1 MPDKV
6 TTRTLIRWKQE
17 GRRIVAITAYDY
29 PTARLVDAAGI
40 DVVLVGDSVGNTVLG
55 YETTLPVTLA
65 EMEHHLRA
73 VRRGIQRALLV
84 VDMPFLSYGVS
95 VADAV
100 YNAGRLMQAGAE
112 AVKLEGATEPVLQ
125 SIRAMVDIGI
135 PVMAHLGMTPQ
146 SIHKFGGYRVQ
157 GRGEQASEALL
168 QAAQA
173 VQEAGAFSVVLE
185 LIPASLAQ
193 RITESLTIP
202 TIGIGA
208 GPFCD
213 GQIQVLHD
221 IIGLTEHTYKHAK
234 RYTEVGQQIRQALE
248 QYAQEVQEGLFPT
261 AEHSFE

>member
-1 MPDKV
+1 MPEKV

-17 GRRIVAITAYDY
+17 GHRIVSVTAYDY
-29 PTARLVDAAGI
+29 PTAKLADEAGI
-40 DVVLVGDSVGNTVLG
+40 DVVLVGDSVGNTMLG

-65 EMEHHLRA
+65 EMAHHLRA
-73 VRRGIQRALLV
+73 VRKGIKRALLV

-95 VADAV
+95 VPDAV

-135 PVMAHLGMTPQ
+135 PVMAHLGLTPQ
-146 SIHKFGGYRVQ
+146 SIHKFGGYLVQ
-157 GRGEQASEALL
+157 GRGEQAAEALV

-173 VQEAGAFSVVLE
+173 VQEAGAFCLVLE
-185 LIPASLAQ
+185 LIPAPLAQ
-193 RITESLTIP
+193 RITQTLAIP

-208 GPFCD
+208 GPYCD

-221 IIGLTEHTYKHAK
+221 IIGLSEQTYKHAK
-234 RYTEVGQQIRQALE
+234 RYAEIGQQIRRALE
-248 QYAQEVQEGLFPT
+248 QYAQEVREGAFPT
-261 AEHSFE
+261 EEHSFR

>member
-29 PTARLVDAAGI
+29 PTAKLVDAAGI

-55 YETTLPVTLA
+55 YATTLPVMLA

-100 YNAGRLMQAGAE
+100 YNAGWLMQAGAE

-146 SIHKFGGYRVQ
+146 SLHKFGGYRVQ
-157 GRGEQASEALL
+157 GRGEQAGEALL

-185 LIPASLAQ
+185 LIPASLAR

-234 RYTEVGQQIRQALE
+234 RYAEVGQQIRQALE

>member
-17 GRRIVAITAYDY
+17 GRRIVSVTAYDY
-29 PTARLVDAAGI
+29 PTARLADEVGI
-40 DVVLVGDSVGNTVLG
+40 DVVLVGDSVGNTTLG
-55 YETTLPVTLA
+55 YETTLPVTLT

-73 VRRGIQRALLV
+73 VRRGIKHALLV
-84 VDMPFLSYGVS
+84 VDMPFLTYGVS

-146 SIHKFGGYRVQ
+146 SVHKFGGYLVQ
-157 GRGEQASEALL
+157 GRTEQAAEALF

-173 VQEAGAFSVVLE
+173 VQEAGAFSLVLE

-193 RITESLTIP
+193 RITASLTIP

-208 GPFCD
+208 GAYCD

-221 IIGLTEHTYKHAK
+221 IIGLSEQTYKHAK
-234 RYTEVGQQIRQALE
+234 RYAEVAQQIRNALQ
-248 QYAQEVQEGLFPT
+248 QYAQEVREGTFPME
-261 AEHSFE
+261 EHSFQ